1 MRTREKS
8 YEDYGITPEEVRRI
22 KEYCQNAT
30 MEDRITL
37 LQCAI
42 SSAPGIEIEIYES
55 LVGNVGYDRLSKLR
69 NIPLKKDDF
78 YGYQRKTLDEYMRL
92 MIMLGRWKG

>member
-1 MRTREKS
+1 MRTREKN
-8 YEDYGITPEEVRRI
+8 YKDYGITPEEVRRI

-78 YGYQRKTLDEYMRL
+78 YGYQRKTLDEYKRL
-92 MIMLGRWKG
+92 MILLGRWKG